1 MNKMNKMNVFCVSF
15 FVPLGLCLYQQTKQI
30 DELSTTIK
38 TLESKSPPK
47 KILKDDVCSK
57 TLLSVTK
64 KIMTTFDSDQ
74 INVYENEKKWLTRL
88 KDSPYI
94 AKPIHFDDA
103 NRIIT
108 TEYAGEKI
116 NAHNLPANWEEQRDA
131 ILGELKSYHC
141 RHNDIK
147 PDEILVHEGKLKII
161 DFGWAHDANTTNPDY
176 WPAGLGD
183 KFRCNKPDQKFDDEC
198 SFNKSVQ
205 HIRSKGNLV
214 KGT

>member
-1 MNKMNKMNVFCVSF
+1 MNKWTIFCVSPF
-15 FVPLGLCLYQQTKQI
+15 MPLGLFCYQQTKQI
-30 DELSTTIK
+30 EELSTTIK
-38 TLESKSPPK
+38 TLESKSQPK
-47 KILKDDVCSK
+47 KILKNDVCSK
-57 TLLSVTK
+57 TILSVTK
-64 KIMTTFDSDQ
+64 QIKTTFDSDQ
-74 INVYENEKKWLTRL
+74 INVYDNEKKWLTRL

-103 NRIIT
+103 NRTIT

-131 ILGELKSYHC
+131 ILDELKSYHC

-161 DFGWAHDANTTNPDY
+161 DFGWAHDANTNNPDY

-183 KFRCNKPDQKFDDEC
+183 KFRCNKPNKNFDDQC
-198 SFNKSVQ
+198 SFNKSIQ
-205 HIRSKGNLV
+205 HIRKKNPGS
-214 KGT
+214 T